1 MDVDYWCNLKF
12 LAWSSLWNKLNV
24 LSTWRVWK
32 VGRNSTRAV
41 IELAFFIMTEKLIS
55 RSGRDAFTHWY
66 SAYLKLEIF
75 VKHEKVVYGTVVKH
89 FFKRLCRATTV
100 VYKSSC
106 VQRFSTYICKTFHHL
121 LTRIADHK
129 EISIRTGEPFMTPSD
144 SSIRDHALI
153 KNFFLNHVLFIFSLD
168 HRIFFSIKN
177 LFPTLLKRV
186 EVGEFS

>member
-1 MDVDYWCNLKF
+1 
-12 LAWSSLWNKLNV
+12 
-24 LSTWRVWK
+24 
-32 VGRNSTRAV
+32 
-41 IELAFFIMTEKLIS
+41 MTEKLIS

-144 SSIRDHALI
+144 SSIRDHAVKAGHDINIDTFKICHMTDKTSLKISESILI
-153 KNFFLNHVLFIFSLD
+153 RKFNPDLNNKDSSTKLNILS
-168 HRIFFSIKN
+168 
-177 LFPTLLKRV
+177 
-186 EVGEFS
+186 